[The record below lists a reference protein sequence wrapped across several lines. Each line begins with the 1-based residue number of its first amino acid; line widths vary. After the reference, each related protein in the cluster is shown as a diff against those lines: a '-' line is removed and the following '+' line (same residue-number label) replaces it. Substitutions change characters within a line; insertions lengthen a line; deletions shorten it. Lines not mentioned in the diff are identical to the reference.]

1 VRSPR
6 RIFGDQIGLARYS
19 AAALPLLPVT
29 VGFAN
34 SAMAHPMRGLSL
46 AWEARAADGAERAA
60 LLTELEEVVRWLAA
74 RAADA
79 PDNFLHLL
87 RLVEA
92 ERAWTEGDFRAAALA
107 FDAGRREAAARQRPW
122 HRALITERAA
132 RFHLAHGLEQTG
144 YELLAR
150 ARQEHLAWGATAK
163 VLRQLDW
170 AYPALRLDDI
180 SPDGEQPAG
189 ATQDRI
195 LSAIGAIDLLG
206 ILSASQALSSET
218 SLQRLHAR
226 VTEVLA
232 AMTGATEVRLL
243 LWDEERQDWLSGT
256 GSDGGSTTSVDG
268 DGKRAIPMSVLRYL
282 RRTREPLTVA
292 DATADDRFARDPYFT
307 GVACC
312 SLLAVPILSRGLL
325 RAVLLLENRLIR
337 GAFTAGR
344 LDAVRLI
351 AGQLAGSL
359 DNAQLY
365 ADFRRIA
372 DEQAT
377 LRRVATLVAHGAPPD
392 EVFAAVAEEVGRLVM
407 ADFAVL
413 IRYEQQNLE
422 VVGQWTKTTPGGP
435 APTGVGTWLPLG
447 GRNVSTLVHQT
458 GQPARI
464 DYEEG
469 SGVISQVAGDDWGFR
484 SSVGVPVSVEGRLWG
499 VMIVAFADEELLPSD
514 IEKRLAGFTELVA
527 TAIANAGAQ
536 AEVIASRA
544 RIVAAADQARRRIE
558 RDLHDGAQQRLVTLA
573 LQLRRAQAAVPPEL
587 AELGGQLDRVV
598 AGVAGA
604 LDELREIAR
613 GIHPA
618 ILADGGLRPA
628 LRTLARRCP
637 IPVRVDVRL
646 DGRLP
651 ERVEVSAYYVVAE
664 ALTNAARHARASAV
678 SVEAGVTGDVLRI
691 AIHDD
696 GAGGASFTGGT
707 GLAGVKDRVEALG
720 GRIFL
725 DSPAGAG
732 TSLRVELP
740 LTSASTGVTNR

>member
-1 VRSPR
+1 
-6 RIFGDQIGLARYS
+6 
-19 AAALPLLPVT
+19 
-29 VGFAN
+29 
-34 SAMAHPMRGLSL
+34 
-46 AWEARAADGAERAA
+46 
-60 LLTELEEVVRWLAA
+60 
-74 RAADA
+74 
-79 PDNFLHLL
+79 
-87 RLVEA
+87 
-92 ERAWTEGDFRAAALA
+92 
-107 FDAGRREAAARQRPW
+107 
-122 HRALITERAA
+122 
-132 RFHLAHGLEQTG
+132 
-144 YELLAR
+144 
-150 ARQEHLAWGATAK
+150 
-163 VLRQLDW
+163 
-170 AYPALRLDDI
+170 
-180 SPDGEQPAG
+180 
-189 ATQDRI
+189 
-195 LSAIGAIDLLG
+195 
-206 ILSASQALSSET
+206 
-218 SLQRLHAR
+218 
-226 VTEVLA
+226 
-232 AMTGATEVRLL
+232 
-243 LWDEERQDWLSGT
+243 
-256 GSDGGSTTSVDG
+256 
-268 DGKRAIPMSVLRYL
+268 
-282 RRTREPLTVA
+282 
-292 DATADDRFARDPYFT
+292 
-307 GVACC
+307 
-312 SLLAVPILSRGLL
+312 
-325 RAVLLLENRLIR
+325 
-337 GAFTAGR
+337 
-344 LDAVRLI
+344 
-351 AGQLAGSL
+351 
-359 DNAQLY
+359 
-365 ADFRRIA
+365 
-372 DEQAT
+372 
-377 LRRVATLVAHGAPPD
+377 
-392 EVFAAVAEEVGRLVM
+392 
-407 ADFAVL
+407 
-413 IRYEQQNLE
+413 
-422 VVGQWTKTTPGGP
+422 
-435 APTGVGTWLPLG
+435 
-447 GRNVSTLVHQT
+447 
-458 GQPARI
+458 
-464 DYEEG
+464 
-469 SGVISQVAGDDWGFR
+469 
-484 SSVGVPVSVEGRLWG
+484 
-499 VMIVAFADEELLPSD
+499 MIVAFADEELLPSD

-618 ILADGGLRPA
+618 IPADGGLRPA